1 MALTHADVD
10 WNKIPKNA
18 ISILKILRNNEKSK
32 YKPLDLA
39 DKVSQNPRT
48 VRYALKKLLD
58 LGYVSREPDLED
70 LRTFYY
76 FVQSDEVIEQDI
88 EEDLFSNF

>member
-1 MALTHADVD
+1 MKCAKMGVSLD
-10 WNKIPKNA
+10 WTKVPKNA
-18 ISILKILRNNEKSK
+18 TAILKILMDEPVK

-39 DKVSQNPRT
+39 EKVSQNPRT

-76 FVQSDEVIEQDI
+76 YVPKDSEI
-88 EEDLFSNF
+88 N